1 MSVGPLI
8 TRAVAPIWNERRQ
21 VDRRGDC
28 SMGAVLAL
36 VIGVAIVV
44 GQLLHLADVSE
55 IDRDHHR
62 RRPSFFSVWL
72 NDNDNSNPMPIKL
85 ERMV

>member
-1 MSVGPLI
+1 MRQFGTSVAKLI
-8 TRAVAPIWNERRQ
+8 AEAIAVWALF
-21 VDRRGDC
+21 
-28 SMGAVLAL
+28 LAL